1 MQRERKDLSN
11 NHPYNVHTSLY
22 KWELSS
28 GRFWI
33 SSFYISEVKDSETGF
48 VAWDSA
54 GGLLAFIKK
63 KKSQQQQP
71 KNQGEG
77 QGNKTSQGVML

>member
-1 MQRERKDLSN
+1 M
-11 NHPYNVHTSLY
+11 Y

-63 KKSQQQQP
+63 KKANNN
-71 KNQGEG
+71 NQ
-77 QGNKTSQGVML
+77 KTKERAKEIKLHKE